1 MAFGDKRLFI
11 AKRIKV
17 ENDEFGNEIS
27 YYETPKEYGFSYMPT
42 SGQVDYQI
50 YGELISNMFTSILP
64 MSFLGKIK
72 TGDKAYLIDGEIQ
85 DIDNLVYND
94 LNDEFC
100 THANYIVKLV
110 QSQNIR
116 IKIIFEKITSNGGKK

>member
-64 MSFLGKIK
+64 MRRAIPVMK
-72 TGDKAYLIDGEIQ
+72 LISGG
-85 DIDNLVYND
+85 VYIP
-94 LNDEFC
+94 
-100 THANYIVKLV
+100 AN
-110 QSQNIR
+110 
-116 IKIIFEKITSNGGKK
+116 TS

>member
-1 MAFGDKRLFI
+1 MTFGDKRLFI

-17 ENDEFGNEIS
+17 ERDEYGNEIS
-27 YYETPKEYGFSYMPT
+27 YYETPKEYNFSYMHT

-50 YGELISNMFTSILP
+50 YGELIKNMFTSILP
-64 MSFLGKIK
+64 MSFLGIIK

-94 LNDEFC
+94 LNNEFC

-110 QSQNIR
+110 QPQNIR
-116 IKIIFEKITSNGGKK
+116 LKVIFEKITSNGGKK

>member
-17 ENDEFGNEIS
+17 ENDEYGNEVS
-27 YYETPKEYGFSYMPT
+27 YYEAPKEYRFSYMPT

-64 MSFLGKIK
+64 MSFLGNIK

-94 LNDEFC
+94 LNNEFC

-110 QSQNIR
+110 QPQNIR
-116 IKIIFEKITSNGGKK
+116 IKIIFEKITSNGGK

>member
-17 ENDEFGNEIS
+17 ENDEFGNEVS
-27 YYETPKEYGFSYMPT
+27 YYETPKEYRFSYMPT

-110 QSQNIR
+110 QPQNIR
-116 IKIIFEKITSNGGKK
+116 LKVIFEKITSNGGKK